1 MSDLPSVA
9 PPGAEEGAPRSI
21 FLVGMMGAGKS
32 TIARLLA
39 AAANF
44 EFIDA
49 DGEVARRAGAS
60 ISTIFELEGE
70 AAFRARES
78 QLLGELCLRPR
89 IVLATGGGAI
99 LTAHNRELLRQNGL
113 VVFLEASADEI
124 ARRTRKDTGRPLLSG
139 ATGDERRARIEALL
153 AHREPLYREVAQLV
167 FRSAANS
174 PKRLVEAIFAHPRVA
189 AMLAHAAVE
198 GGRQP

>member
-1 MSDLPSVA
+1 MTGPVLRSA
-9 PPGAEEGAPRSI
+9 ARREGGSI

-32 TIARLLA
+32 TIGRLLA

-44 EFIDA
+44 EFVDA
-49 DGEVARRAGAS
+49 DAELARRAGAS

-78 QLLGELCLRPR
+78 QLLGELCVRPR

-99 LTAHNRELLRQNGL
+99 LSEDNRELLRQNGL
-113 VVFLEASADEI
+113 VIFLEASADEI
-124 ARRTRKDTGRPLLSG
+124 ARRTRKDTSRPLLSG

-167 FRSAANS
+167 FRSAANN
-174 PKRLVEAIFAHPRVA
+174 PKRLVEAILAHPRVA
-189 AMLAHAAVE
+189 ATLAHAAVE
-198 GGRQP
+198 DGGQP